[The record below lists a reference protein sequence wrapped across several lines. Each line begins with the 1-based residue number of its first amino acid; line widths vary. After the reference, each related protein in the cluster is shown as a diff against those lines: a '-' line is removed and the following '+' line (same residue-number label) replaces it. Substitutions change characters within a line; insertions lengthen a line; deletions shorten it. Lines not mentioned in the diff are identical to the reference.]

1 MLDLCGG
8 AFFTL
13 VLKCCYKKRKNGKN
27 DHSDKFKEQDILFEL
42 LSVLKKIDEVP
53 NEGSL
58 KTNASR
64 YKSCSIDDFSP
75 FNIKSEETIAAL
87 NETIKNDYSL
97 IKNRMDDFVK
107 KYINLKNTDAIR
119 NSVYHL
125 LALIKNSTVI
135 CSSDLFYVLPDG
147 NSISKEDLLKR
158 DKLELSAFLLGVLH
172 HIVSQRLKNKYEKK
186 EYDEFIS
193 EIINKTE
200 NEFYKTKIELPE
212 NFPRKLLTPNEHIRK
227 YLKDAIDYYSKVKML
242 YYSEDPPYD
251 FEKIVEPLDV
261 TQNFVAYSRFQD
273 KVERIKLTPEKIKEI
288 SPHLL
293 IKGGGGSGKS
303 WLIKH
308 LFFQYAKEFDTSS
321 IVPYL
326 ISLENYKQCVTVESL
341 IYESVRLFKLS
352 QDIIRKNIENKKV
365 VLLLDGYDEIAID
378 SKQSFDEEL
387 SAFIQKYPGIRII
400 MTSRPIELLG
410 IDSSFKYLYI
420 LPLTEEQQS
429 SIVSKLFR
437 IKKLDPWV
445 ANLILNHRYKDDL
458 FKTPLFLSYW
468 YNDWKK
474 REKYLINYLQF
485 QSTKS
490 KQFGQV
496 APNMYREIYSC
507 SIYHAKNIYAIYEAL
522 ATKSYKRQS
531 VRNLGYTNISV
542 KQMFSVIIKF
552 VAIAYKDHVMAFDNC
567 SVDKY
572 LNNALED
579 ESQEL
584 RAIPRE
590 YYIQDLTDNLSILN
604 YADGMYY
611 YTSPKIIR
619 FCVAR
624 FLQLLNDDDFIR
636 WFKDLNL
643 YQVEDSEINDLFE
656 MLYELDPN
664 KIEKNIFCHF
674 IKNRMIPDGLLDGT
688 NSKGYWFLMNRKYNY
703 FRFYY
708 YKALTNWNLHSNFIN
723 GKEHDRKDFD
733 LIFLNKI
740 WIKVNPPS
748 EYNSSLKELNARY
761 VIDILG
767 PKYLDE
773 NLVPIHLATGTN
785 SLCSKNPL
793 RLQCIPVECLACCW
807 KIYLWEDSKTNK
819 IQWNKGW
826 FSSKE
831 ILLYFKEF
839 LQKNKQSERGV
850 FQDIDEITD
859 FMQFIK
865 DKNRE
870 ELKLDKCDNIM
881 IEQIERVLN
890 QNSEHFALEIHVDA
904 LLCNEVYMHVRKF
917 MENEH
922 FPHMREYK
930 KFISCY
936 EDWISKYF

>member
-1 MLDLCGG
+1 M
-8 AFFTL
+8 
-13 VLKCCYKKRKNGKN
+13 
-27 DHSDKFKEQDILFEL
+27 
-42 LSVLKKIDEVP
+42 
-53 NEGSL
+53 
-58 KTNASR
+58 
-64 YKSCSIDDFSP
+64 
-75 FNIKSEETIAAL
+75 
-87 NETIKNDYSL
+87 
-97 IKNRMDDFVK
+97 
-107 KYINLKNTDAIR
+107 
-119 NSVYHL
+119 
-125 LALIKNSTVI
+125 
-135 CSSDLFYVLPDG
+135 
-147 NSISKEDLLKR
+147 
-158 DKLELSAFLLGVLH
+158 
-172 HIVSQRLKNKYEKK
+172 
-186 EYDEFIS
+186 
-193 EIINKTE
+193 
-200 NEFYKTKIELPE
+200 
-212 NFPRKLLTPNEHIRK
+212 
-227 YLKDAIDYYSKVKML
+227 
-242 YYSEDPPYD
+242 
-251 FEKIVEPLDV
+251 
-261 TQNFVAYSRFQD
+261 
-273 KVERIKLTPEKIKEI
+273 
-288 SPHLL
+288 
-293 IKGGGGSGKS
+293 
-303 WLIKH
+303 
-308 LFFQYAKEFDTSS
+308 

-352 QDIIRKNIENKKV
+352 QDIIRKNIENEKV

-387 SAFIQKYPGIRII
+387 SVFIQKYPGIRII

-410 IDSSFKYLYI
+410 IDSSFKYLHI

-429 SIVSKLFR
+429 SILSKLFR
-437 IKKLDPWV
+437 NKKMDPWV
-445 ANLILNHRYKDDL
+445 ANLILRYRYKDDL
-458 FKTPLFLSYW
+458 LKTPLFLSYW
-468 YNDWKK
+468 YNEWKK

-485 QSTKS
+485 LRPKS
-490 KQFGQV
+490 EQFGQV
-496 APNMYREIYSC
+496 DREICSKIYSC

-531 VRNLGYTNISV
+531 VRNLGYTNISA

-590 YYIQDLTDNLSILN
+590 YYIQDLTDNLSILS
-604 YADGMYY
+604 YTDGMYY

-643 YQVEDSEINDLFE
+643 YQVDDSEINDLFE
-656 MLYELDPN
+656 ILYELDPN

-688 NSKGYWFLMNRKYNY
+688 NSKGYWLLMIRKYNY

-708 YKALTNWNLHSNFIN
+708 KSLTNWNLHSNFIN

-748 EYNSSLKELNARY
+748 EYNSPLTELNARY
-761 VIDILG
+761 VIDFLG
-767 PKYLDE
+767 PKYMDE
-773 NLVPIHLATGTN
+773 PPVTIHPATGTN
-785 SLCSKNPL
+785 SIPPKNPL
-793 RLQCIPVECLACCW
+793 RLQCIPVECLACCS

-819 IQWNKGW
+819 IQWNNNW
-826 FSSKE
+826 FSLEE
-831 ILLYFKEF
+831 ISLYFKEF

-870 ELKLDKCDNIM
+870 ELKLDKCDDIM

-890 QNSEHFALEIHVDA
+890 QNSEHFVLEIHVDA
-904 LLCNEVYMHVRKF
+904 LLCNEVYTHVRKF

>member
-1 MLDLCGG
+1 MMLDLCGG

-64 YKSCSIDDFSP
+64 YKSCCIDDFSP
-75 FNIKSEETIAAL
+75 FYIKSEETIAAL

-107 KYINLKNTDAIR
+107 KYINLKNTDVIS

-172 HIVSQRLKNKYEKK
+172 HIVSQRLKNKYERK
-186 EYDEFIS
+186 EYKEFES
-193 EIINKTE
+193 EINKKSE
-200 NEFYKTKIELPE
+200 NEFYRIEIELPE
-212 NFPRKLLTPNEHIRK
+212 NSPLLTPNEHIRK
-227 YLKDAIDYYSKVKML
+227 YLKEAIDYYSKVKML

-308 LFFQYAKEFDTSS
+308 LFFQYAKEFDTSL

-326 ISLENYKQCVTVESL
+326 ISLENYKQCVTVERL

-352 QDIIRKNIENKKV
+352 QDIIRKNIENEKV

-378 SKQSFDEEL
+378 SKQSFDVEL

-420 LPLTEEQQS
+420 LPLTKDQQC
-429 SIVSKLFR
+429 SIVSKLFC
-437 IKKLDPWV
+437 IKKMDPWV
-445 ANLILNHRYKDDL
+445 ANLILRYRYKDDL
-458 FKTPLFLSYW
+458 LKTPLFLSYW
-468 YNDWKK
+468 YNEWKK

-485 QSTKS
+485 LSPKS
-490 KQFGQV
+490 EQFGQV
-496 APNMYREIYSC
+496 DREICSKIYSC

-531 VRNLGYTNISV
+531 VRNLGYTNISA

-584 RAIPRE
+584 RDIPRE
-590 YYIQDLTDNLSILN
+590 YYIQDLTDNLSILS
-604 YADGMYY
+604 YTDGMYY

-643 YQVEDSEINDLFE
+643 YQVDDSEINDLFE

-688 NSKGYWFLMNRKYNY
+688 NSKGYWLLMIRKYNY

-708 YKALTNWNLHSNFIN
+708 HKKTNWNLRANCIK
-723 GKEHDRKDFD
+723 GIEYDRQYLDF
-733 LIFLNKI
+733 IFLNKI
-740 WIKVNPPS
+740 WEKVNPPS
-748 EYNSSLKELNARY
+748 EYNSSLTELNARY
-761 VIDILG
+761 VIDFLG
-767 PKYLDE
+767 PKYMDE
-773 NLVPIHLATGTN
+773 PPVTIHPATGTN
-785 SLCSKNPL
+785 SIPPKNPL
-793 RLQCIPVECLACCW
+793 RLQCIPVECLACS
-807 KIYLWEDSKTNK
+807 KISLWEDSKTNK
-819 IQWNKGW
+819 IQWNNDL
-826 FSSKE
+826 FSLKE

-839 LQKNKQSERGV
+839 LQKNNQSERWL

-890 QNSEHFALEIHVDA
+890 QNSEHFVLEIHVDA
-904 LLCNEVYMHVRKF
+904 LLCNEVYTHVRKF